1 MLPQYALDVLT
12 RSLARKIIY
21 EEETIDSLFEKLP
34 KLDKKVQDQLRTNL
48 EIYLEENKYEIEKIR
63 IRLSPRKLWYENF

>member
-21 EEETIDSLFEKLP
+21 EEETIDSLFKKLS
-34 KLDKKVQDQLRTNL
+34 KLDKGVQDQLRASIEL
-48 EIYLEENKYEIEKIR
+48 YLEENKYEIEKIR
-63 IRLSPRKLWYENF
+63 IRLALGR

>member
-21 EEETIDSLFEKLP
+21 EEETMDSLFKKLS
-34 KLDKKVQDQLRTNL
+34 KLDKKVQDQLRTSIEL
-48 EIYLEENKYEIEKIR
+48 YLEENKYEIEKIR
-63 IRLSPRKLWYENF
+63 IRLALGR